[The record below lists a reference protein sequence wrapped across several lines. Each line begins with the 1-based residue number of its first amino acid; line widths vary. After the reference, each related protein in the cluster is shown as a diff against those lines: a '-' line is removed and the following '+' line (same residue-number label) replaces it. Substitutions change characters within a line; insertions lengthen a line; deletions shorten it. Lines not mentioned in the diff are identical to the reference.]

1 MRRYDGSRVWR
12 RKGWVLQERR
22 LLQVV
27 GGRLFETPADLGAL
41 LPAALPEPFST
52 ADLAAASA
60 HPRRLAQKM
69 AYCLRE
75 MGAIK
80 AVGKRG
86 NAILYT
92 RALNS

>member
-1 MRRYDGSRVWR
+1 
-12 RKGWVLQERR
+12 
-22 LLQVV
+22 LQVV
-27 GGRLFETPADLGAL
+27 GGRLFETPADLAAL
-41 LPAALPEPFST
+41 LPATLPEPFST
-52 ADLAAASA
+52 SDLAAASA

-75 MGAIK
+75 MGAIE

-92 RALNS
+92 RVLNS